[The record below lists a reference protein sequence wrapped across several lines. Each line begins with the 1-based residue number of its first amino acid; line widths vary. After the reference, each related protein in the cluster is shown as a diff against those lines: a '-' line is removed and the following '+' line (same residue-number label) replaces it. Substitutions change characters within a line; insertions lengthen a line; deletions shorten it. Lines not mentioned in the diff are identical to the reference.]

1 MPERMRQRRGRD
13 VVPAVP
19 LGHIVEIK
27 SALMLQPGPA
37 ALTDRLNAITA
48 ALAGRVISLCAQSP
62 IPANGDAD
70 FTYGVRLEERRDGA
84 PSQRET

>member
-1 MPERMRQRRGRD
+1 MRQRRGRD

-27 SALMLQPGPA
+27 SPLMLQPGPA

-48 ALAGRVISLCAQSP
+48 ALAAV
-62 IPANGDAD
+62 
-70 FTYGVRLEERRDGA
+70 
-84 PSQRET
+84 